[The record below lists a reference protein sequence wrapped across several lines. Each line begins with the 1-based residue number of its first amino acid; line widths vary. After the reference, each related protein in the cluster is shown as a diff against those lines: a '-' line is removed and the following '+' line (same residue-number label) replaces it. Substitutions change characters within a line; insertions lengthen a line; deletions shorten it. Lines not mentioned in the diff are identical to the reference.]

1 VPGAEAHR
9 HERRAAGSSI
19 FKPWR
24 AKMWAGESDWIIRYA
39 EGGFSALSAED
50 LAADYEAAE
59 L

>member
-1 VPGAEAHR
+1 
-9 HERRAAGSSI
+9 
-19 FKPWR
+19 
-24 AKMWAGESDWIIRYA
+24 MWAGESDWIIRYA